1 MLKKQYIHIV
11 MAENIV
17 FGAYT
22 RIDLAYTHAR
32 TILGADV
39 VSCELFN
46 TLSEEASE
54 DIGIDEYDD
63 ADDTPVISI
72 PLADIKDKP

>member
-1 MLKKQYIHIV
+1 MS
-11 MAENIV
+11 NGIV
-17 FGAYT
+17 FGAYEAD
-22 RIDLAYTHAR
+22 RQHLAYTHAR

-39 VSCELFN
+39 IPCEVFD
-46 TLSEEASE
+46 TLPASVAE

-72 PLADIKDKP
+72 PLADIKD